1 MQKKVTLLIRIR
13 VGKRYP
19 FAEPV
24 YSANGKL
31 KPLCAMVDG
40 RPEHHPE
47 GTYHLRY
54 HRKIHP
60 SIGNQADEAVAAL
73 ARKEIEL
80 RAAAMGMHIP
90 ADRQPAD
97 ANRRTMDAALKLA
110 RM

>member
-31 KPLCAMVDG
+31 KPLWAMVDG
-40 RPEHHPE
+40 RPEHHLE

-60 SIGNQADEAVAAL
+60 SVGNPVHVCNLPAVRGDSV
-73 ARKEIEL
+73 AR
-80 RAAAMGMHIP
+80 R
-90 ADRQPAD
+90 
-97 ANRRTMDAALKLA
+97 
-110 RM
+110 